1 MQQWR
6 GEDDANKDH
15 QSTDKNEIVI
25 GHETTVHDKQ
35 LWASNILIIFR
46 PFLQASTHLECKIA
60 KE

>member
-35 LWASNILIIFR
+35 LWASNILNIF
-46 PFLQASTHLECKIA
+46 
-60 KE
+60 